1 MERSWLIVPD
11 FNRLEES
18 VALAAEYGA
27 AFEYDDF
34 YAPAV
39 YEDEREVERRVAAYL
54 ALERDR
60 SADTLHG
67 VFFDIKPNSLDS
79 VMRSRSRALMR
90 QSLAI
95 ANRLGVRGVV
105 FHSDIY
111 GGMRLSIPPEVWLNS
126 AEELF
131 RQLCAENPGLSIYL
145 ENTIEQ
151 EPDQL
156 VALAQRMADVP
167 NFALALDYAHASLSA
182 TDGAVWLREMGPYVR
197 HVHLNDNDLYA
208 DRHWPVGAG
217 SIDYPR
223 FAALADRHIPGV
235 PMLMEV
241 RTLEDARASLQ
252 AMTALQPAAPASAPA
267 PEALDSRLVEEVLE
281 SGLELTR
288 QKDKTRLLDT
298 ILTRSM
304 RIANCDGGTLYTLKE
319 GQLCFTIMKTLS
331 MGVDRGGNGEPIG
344 IPPVA
349 LDGANVSA
357 WAALNG
363 RSVAVDDVYAEHDAF
378 DFSGPKRFDEQS
390 GYRTRSV
397 LAVPL
402 MDGEGGVLGVMQLI
416 NAQDESGA
424 LCSFSPQT
432 QRLIQALAAQAAVI
446 MRQMAYLEEMRT
458 QVWSFTSAMATAIDQ
473 RTPYN
478 GSHTRKVARY
488 ARLIAQQ
495 LNASQDTP
503 AQDRFNTQRLDQ
515 LVMAALLHDIGK
527 MVIPTAVMDKPTRLG
542 AELDAVLAHIQLLQ
556 DRQRLAFYE
565 GRLSAS
571 ERDSALQELDATREL
586 VLEANSAG
594 FVAQETADALRAAAQ
609 RTYWSGE
616 EQEHSLTPQQVEKL
630 CIAKGTLTAQE
641 RAVME
646 GHVEMTRRI
655 LAEVHFNEDFAQAP
669 VFAAQHHEFLDGSG
683 YPLGLTAAE
692 LPLESRILAVADIAD
707 ALMADDRP
715 YKKAMPAE
723 RAFGILHSMAAE
735 GKLSEPLVHCL
746 EQALANQRE
755 QTVNS
760 KVAGE

>member
-11 FNRLEES
+11 VERLEES
-18 VALAAEYGA
+18 VALAEDYGA

-39 YEDEREVERRVAAYL
+39 YEDVDEVERRVAAYL
-54 ALERDR
+54 SLPRDR
-60 SADTLHG
+60 SRDTLHG
-67 VFFDIKPNSLDS
+67 VFFDIKPNSMDS
-79 VMRSRSRALMR
+79 AIAQRSRALMR

-95 ANRLGVRGVV
+95 ANRLGVRGVT

-111 GGMRLSIPPEVWLNS
+111 GGMRLSIPPEVWLNA
-126 AEELF
+126 AEALF
-131 RQLCAENPGLSIYL
+131 RQLCAENPGLDVWL

-156 VALAQRMADVP
+156 LALARRMEDVP
-167 NFALALDYAHASLSA
+167 NFGLTFDLAHASLSA
-182 TDGAVWLREMGPYVR
+182 TDGAVWLREMGPFVR

-208 DRHWPVGAG
+208 DRHWPVGEG

-223 FAALADRHIPGV
+223 FAALADAHIPGV

-252 AMTALQPAAPASAPA
+252 AMEALQPAALEDAPA
-267 PEALDSRLVEEVLE
+267 PAALDTCLVEEVLE

-304 RIANCDGGTLYTLKE
+304 RIANCDGGTLYTLKD
-319 GQLCFTIMKTLS
+319 GRLCFTIMKTLS
-331 MGVDRGGNGEPIG
+331 MGVDRGGDGAPID
-344 IPPVA
+344 IPPVPMVST
-349 LDGANVSA
+349 NVSA

-363 RSVAVDDVYAEHDAF
+363 RSVAIDDVYAENGAF

-390 GYRTRSV
+390 GYRTRSM

-402 MDGEGGVLGVMQLI
+402 MDSDGGVLGVMQLI

-446 MRQMAYLEEMRT
+446 MRQMAYLDEMRT
-458 QVWSFTSAMATAIDQ
+458 QMWSFTSAMATAIDQ

-478 GSHTRKVARY
+478 GSHTRKVAHF
-488 ARLIAQQ
+488 AKLIAQQ
-495 LNASQDTP
+495 LNAGEETAEEERFS
-503 AQDRFNTQRLDQ
+503 AQRTDQ

-527 MVIPTAVMDKPTRLG
+527 MVIPTAIMDKPTRLG
-542 AELDAVLAHIQLLQ
+542 AQLPAVLARLEMLE
-556 DRQRLAFYE
+556 DKQRLAFYE
-565 GRLSAS
+565 GRLQAG
-571 ERDSALQELDATREL
+571 ELDEALAALEQARQLVEEL
-586 VLEANSAG
+586 NAAG
-594 FVAQETADALRAAAQ
+594 FVPAERADELR
-609 RTYWSGE
+609 RVGE
-616 EQEHSLTPQQVEKL
+616 REFWAGGERVPCLEPQVVEL
-630 CIAKGTLTAQE
+630 LSIMKGTLAPQE

-655 LAEVHFNEDFAQAP
+655 LAEVRFNEDFAQAP

-683 YPLGLTAAE
+683 YPLGLCADE

-715 YKKAMPAE
+715 YKKAMPRE
-723 RAFGILHSMAAE
+723 RAFAILHSMAAE
-735 GKLSEPLVHCL
+735 GKLSEHLVRCL
-746 EQALANQRE
+746 EEAL
-755 QTVNS
+755 
-760 KVAGE
+760 GEE

>member
-67 VFFDIKPNSLDS
+67 VFFDINPNSLDS
-79 VMRSRSRALMR
+79 VMRNRSRALMR

-241 RTLEDARASLQ
+241 RTLEDARTSLQ
-252 AMTALQPAAPASAPA
+252 AMTVLQPAAPASAPA
-267 PEALDSRLVEEVLE
+267 PEALDS
-281 SGLELTR
+281 
-288 QKDKTRLLDT
+288 
-298 ILTRSM
+298 
-304 RIANCDGGTLYTLKE
+304 
-319 GQLCFTIMKTLS
+319 
-331 MGVDRGGNGEPIG
+331 
-344 IPPVA
+344 
-349 LDGANVSA
+349 
-357 WAALNG
+357 
-363 RSVAVDDVYAEHDAF
+363 
-378 DFSGPKRFDEQS
+378 
-390 GYRTRSV
+390 
-397 LAVPL
+397 
-402 MDGEGGVLGVMQLI
+402 
-416 NAQDESGA
+416 
-424 LCSFSPQT
+424 
-432 QRLIQALAAQAAVI
+432 
-446 MRQMAYLEEMRT
+446 
-458 QVWSFTSAMATAIDQ
+458 

-495 LNASQDTP
+495 LNAGQDTP
-503 AQDRFNTQRLDQ
+503 EGDHFNTKRLDQ

-571 ERDSALQELDATREL
+571 ERDSALLELGATREL

-594 FVAQETADALRAAAQ
+594 FVSQETADALRAAAQ

-669 VFAAQHHEFLDGSG
+669 VFATQHHEFLDGSG

-735 GKLSEPLVHCL
+735 GKLSEPLVRCL
-746 EQALANQRE
+746 EQALANERE
-755 QTVNS
+755 QTVNC

>member
-1 MERSWLIVPD
+1 MDRSWLIVPD

-18 VALAAEYGA
+18 VALAREYGA

-39 YEDEREVERRVAAYL
+39 YEDADEVERRVAAYL

-79 VMRSRSRALMR
+79 AIRDRSRALMR

-111 GGMRLSIPPEVWLNS
+111 GGMRLSIPPEVWLDS
-126 AEELF
+126 AEGLF
-131 RQLCAENPGLSIYL
+131 RQLCAENRDLSIYL

-182 TDGAVWLREMGPYVR
+182 TDGGRWLREMGPFVR

-208 DRHWPVGAG
+208 DRHWPVGQG

-223 FAALADRHIPGV
+223 FAALADAHIPGV

-252 AMTALQPAAPASAPA
+252 AMEALQPQPAAPDAVADAPGDA
-267 PEALDSRLVEEVLE
+267 ALDTRLVEEVLE

-304 RIANCDGGTLYTLKE
+304 RIANCDGGTLYTLKD
-319 GQLCFTIMKTLS
+319 GQLCFTIMKTIS
-331 MGVDRGGNGEPIG
+331 MGVDRGGDGAPID
-344 IPPVA
+344 IPPVPMVST
-349 LDGANVSA
+349 NVSA

-363 RSVAVDDVYAEHDAF
+363 RSVAIDDVYAEHAAF

-390 GYRTRSV
+390 GYRTRSM

-402 MDGEGGVLGVMQLI
+402 MDSDGGVLGVMQLI

-424 LCSFSPQT
+424 LCSFSLQT

-446 MRQMAYLEEMRT
+446 MRQMAYLDEMRT
-458 QVWSFTSAMATAIDQ
+458 QMWSFTSAMATAIDQ

-478 GSHTRKVARY
+478 GSHTRKVAHF
-488 ARLIAQQ
+488 AKLIAQQ
-495 LNASQDTP
+495 LNAGEETAGEERFS
-503 AQDRFNTQRLDQ
+503 AQRTDQ

-542 AELDAVLAHIQLLQ
+542 AELPAVLARIELLE

-565 GRLSAS
+565 GRLGEGELA
-571 ERDSALQELDATREL
+571 EALQALAATCEL
-586 VLEANSAG
+586 VLEADGAG
-594 FVAQETADALRAAAQ
+594 FVTQETADALRAAAR
-609 RTYWSGE
+609 RTYWSHDE
-616 EQEHSLTPQQVEKL
+616 LQPCLTPQQVEKL
-630 CIAKGTLTAQE
+630 CITKGTLTPQE
-641 RAVME
+641 RTVME

-669 VFAAQHHEFLDGSG
+669 VFATQHHEFLDGSG
-683 YPLGLTAAE
+683 YPLGLRAE
-692 LPLESRILAVADIAD
+692 QLPLESRILAVADIAD

-735 GKLSEPLVHCL
+735 GKLEERLVTLL
-746 EQALANQRE
+746 EEALAEEEEPVSRP
-755 QTVNS
+755 
-760 KVAGE
+760 